1 MGDES
6 AMSGLDE
13 VTQLVCVR
21 HGLTNW
27 NAEGRIQGQLDIPLN
42 PQGEAQA
49 QALADA
55 LQEEAVDQVFCSDL
69 QRCRQ
74 TLAPLLARRGL
85 PVQWHTGLR
94 ERSFGEFQG
103 QTWAELAEREPEAV
117 QRWRARD
124 PVFAAPGGESLSA
137 FSERVLSVV
146 RQLAAQHAGRHLLL
160 VTHGGVLDCLYR
172 AALGLDLQA
181 PRSWRLGNAAIN
193 RLMVTSGQLHLVG
206 WADDGHLSA
215 LQ

>member
-1 MGDES
+1 
-6 AMSGLDE
+6 MSGLDE
-13 VTQLVCVR
+13 VTQLICVR
-21 HGLTNW
+21 HGLTHW
-27 NAEGRIQGQLDIPLN
+27 NAEGRIQGHLDIPLS

-49 QALADA
+49 QALAET
-55 LQEEAVDQVFCSDL
+55 LQDEELDRVFCSDL

-74 TLAPLLARRGL
+74 TLAPLLALRSL
-85 PVQWHTGLR
+85 PVQWHAGLR

-103 QTWAELAEREPEAV
+103 LTWAELGAREPEAL

-124 PVFAAPGGESLSA
+124 PVFAAPGGESLGA
-137 FSERVLSVV
+137 FSERVLTVV
-146 RQLAAQHAGRHLLL
+146 RQLAAQHAGQRLLL

-193 RLMVTSGQLHLVG
+193 RLMVTGDQLHLVG
-206 WADDGHLSA
+206 WADDGHLGA